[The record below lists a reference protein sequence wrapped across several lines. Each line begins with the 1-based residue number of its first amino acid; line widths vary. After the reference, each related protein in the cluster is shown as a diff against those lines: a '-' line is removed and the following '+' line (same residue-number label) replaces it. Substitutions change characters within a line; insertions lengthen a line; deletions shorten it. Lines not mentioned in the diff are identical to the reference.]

1 MYNSIFQELVTI
13 AVAQSHAYFS
23 EKELSEPNPFY
34 IGFGNPNAS
43 LLLIGQEK
51 AIDQTTDD
59 GKKSMKLE
67 STRNPYQWQKM
78 ITEGI
83 VDRNYEVEDPDYK
96 VEDPGGFKN
105 PSFPYTEKRKGSNT
119 WNHYQ
124 LLVKRLFPD
133 LEDYSNSFFT
143 KTFITEINHEVSKK
157 KVGNQANPIRKN
169 FMSHR
174 FFKSFP
180 MTIIAAGNY
189 LSDGEIEERFDVKR
203 VPGDLSESNMKLQV
217 FENQEQQR
225 VVLSTR
231 QFSNFYFN
239 QESRD
244 AYFGRICTCLQK
256 YKALSS

>member
-13 AVAQSHAYFS
+13 AVAQSHA
-23 EKELSEPNPFY
+23 KELSEPNPFY

-51 AIDQTTDD
+51 AIDATTD
-59 GKKSMKLE
+59 KESMKLE
-67 STRNPYQWQKM
+67 STRNPYQWQEM
-78 ITEGI
+78 IAEGI

-96 VEDPGGFKN
+96 VKALRRFKN
-105 PSFPYTEKRKGSNT
+105 PSFPYTENRKGSNT

-133 LEDYSNSFFT
+133 LEDYHNSFFT

-157 KVGNQANPIRKN
+157 KLKNQDNPKRKE

-189 LSDGEIEERFDVKR
+189 LSVQEIEERFDVQK
-203 VPGDLSESNMKLQV
+203 VADLSQRSMKLQV

-239 QESRD
+239 QENRD

-256 YKALSS
+256 YNALSS

>member
-13 AVAQSHAYFS
+13 AVAQSHA
-23 EKELSEPNPFY
+23 KELSEPNPFY

-51 AIDQTTDD
+51 AIDATTD
-59 GKKSMKLE
+59 KESMKLE
-67 STRNPYQWQKM
+67 STQNPYQWQKM
-78 ITEGI
+78 IAEGI
-83 VDRNYEVEDPDYK
+83 VDRNYEVEDPG
-96 VEDPGGFKN
+96 VFKN
-105 PSFPYTEKRKGSNT
+105 PSFPYTENRKGSNT

-124 LLVKRLFPD
+124 LLAKRLFPD
-133 LEDYSNSFFT
+133 LEDNSNSFFT
-143 KTFITEINHEVSKK
+143 KTFITEINHEVSKTSK
-157 KVGNQANPIRKN
+157 GYQGNKDRKE

-180 MTIIAAGNY
+180 MTLIAAGNY
-189 LSDGEIEERFDVKR
+189 LSAQEIEERFEVQK
-203 VPGDLSESNMKLQV
+203 VADLSQRSMKLQV

-239 QESRD
+239 QENRD

-256 YKALSS
+256 YNALSS